1 MNSGDARYLIVLLTA
16 VIGAVY
22 FYFNI
27 QAFYPIMI
35 FVGGGIFVWWLVDL
49 IKGRSPRSASVV
61 NCKKKYGNFSDDWSS
76 RSTNLGGG
84 LIVSTVRLGGS
95 VFETRVVGW
104 HDTEWSHSRT
114 EAMMVH
120 RNMVRSVPQTAH

>member
-16 VIGAVY
+16 VIGAVC

-49 IKGRSPRSASVV
+49 IKGKSPRSASVI
-61 NCKKKYGNFSDDWSS
+61 DEWSS

-120 RNMVRSVPQTAH
+120 RNMVRKWSAVPQTTH